1 MEMCSMKQVVS
12 FNKCYQRY
20 YDLFFWRC
28 TKAVKDET
36 VASGMVQDA
45 FLKLWM
51 LRDHLVAEENYDF
64 LKGLL
69 KKAVRDY
76 YNSTKNSFNA
86 NLFRLDDLENP
97 DSVLRPPIE
106 EQELDELLESLHNE
120 DLIDQQRWEEVQQ
133 IIPSLTLSQQR
144 LIKLCMKYNFSYDR
158 MSYYLGGISDYV
170 VAKQVEEMLKN
181 LRQILTTNERL
192 QDLTPKS
199 SLVFSGSLD
208 ELQQTVMNMR
218 YDLQYSFQQ
227 IASELSIAESDVKKA
242 YARAF
247 QVCK

>member
-1 MEMCSMKQVVS
+1 MKQVVN

-20 YDLFFWRC
+20 YVLFFWRC

-76 YNSTKNSFNA
+76 YNSTKNRFNA

-97 DSVLRPPIE
+97 DSVLKPPIE
-106 EQELDELLESLHNE
+106 EQELDGLLGESLHQE
-120 DLIDQQRWEEVQQ
+120 DEIDRQRWEEVQQ

-170 VAKQVEEMLKN
+170 VARQVEEMLKN

-192 QDLTPKS
+192 EEVTPKS

-227 IASELSIAESDVKKA
+227 IASELSIAESEVKKA